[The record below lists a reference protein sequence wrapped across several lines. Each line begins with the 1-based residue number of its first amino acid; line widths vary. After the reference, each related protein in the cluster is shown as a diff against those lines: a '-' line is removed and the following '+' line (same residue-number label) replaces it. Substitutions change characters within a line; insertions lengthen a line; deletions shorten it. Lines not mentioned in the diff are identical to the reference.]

1 MINEAQNTILIVDDE
16 DTNRYTVRRILLHS
30 GFEVLEARNGDEAL
44 RLVKEKPDL
53 VILDVNMPDM
63 SGFEVCKRIK
73 EDANTSLIP
82 VLHLSAAYRNSQAR
96 VEGLE
101 GGADGYLTHPVE
113 PPVLISTVK
122 SLLRMRQVEAEVVAV
137 SQQWQATF
145 DAINDAVCLMD
156 AERRILRCNKAMANL
171 LRKPFE
177 EIIGHDC
184 CELMHARSE
193 PIEEC
198 PFSRMRE
205 THDREN
211 IVIPIGDCWFNIAV
225 DPLLDGDG
233 SLTGAVYIVS
243 DITEN
248 KRAEEELRKHR
259 DQLEESVKERT
270 AELTKANEELQ
281 QEIVE
286 RKRAEEARIAAERT
300 LAEQRVLSMRTDRL
314 RSLGEMAAGIAHE
327 LNQPLV
333 GVRGL
338 AEHILIGMERSWDL
352 TEEKLR
358 ERLTLIVE
366 QVDRMSHIIEHVRL
380 FAREA
385 GKPELNLVQV
395 NDVVSSAMGLLN
407 VQFRSRGLELEC
419 ELTEKLPPVL
429 ANPFSLEEVVLNLI
443 INARD
448 AMEERSQKSSSSIPP
463 RILLR
468 TFLEGKG
475 QEGHVKI
482 EVIDWGVGIPPEILA
497 KVFDPFFTTKGPD
510 RGTGLG
516 LSISK
521 SIVEQFGGTIQ
532 MQSTPGQ
539 GTTVTISL
547 PVQL

>member
-1 MINEAQNTILIVDDE
+1 MTTLGDILIVDDE